1 MGGGEFG
8 RVQLRLALALQLVR
22 ELALEALFPLLGARA
37 LLGLAQSLAPL
48 FFVACELAVCRG
60 AHVHVQLFAARALE
74 ILRGVDE
81 APVALFALALALCA
95 ELCPLALEVLRA
107 LLALF
112 PQAEALALAFFSQ
125 ASSFAFALE
134 GVVRALVGRAQR
146 RLAVDGLELSA
157 HRGDGVGGGGFLRRR
172 FDVLEVRALR
182 LQRRGLDAETRRT
195 AG

>member
-1 MGGGEFG
+1 M
-8 RVQLRLALALQLVR
+8 
-22 ELALEALFPLLGARA
+22 
-37 LLGLAQSLAPL
+37 
-48 FFVACELAVCRG
+48 
-60 AHVHVQLFAARALE
+60 HVQLFAARALE

-95 ELCPLALEVLRA
+95 ELRPLALEVLRA

-112 PQAEALALAFFSQ
+112 PQASSLALAFFSQ
-125 ASSFAFALE
+125 ASSLTFALLARALAVLETCVPLAFALE

-157 HRGDGVGGGGFLRRR
+157 HRGDGVGGGGFLGRR

-195 AG
+195 AVW